1 MLHALCLALCHLSS
15 VICSL
20 FFKMTRPGDSGIFCK
35 KRIGPIF
42 MIRVEN
48 LTKSFGDRLLLDEI
62 NFTLSSKERVGLVG
76 QNGHGKTTLF
86 QIIKGEEQPD
96 SGMVVIPKNYRV
108 VYVKQRPEFTADT
121 ALEEGMAALPP
132 QEQGHSWKVEKIL
145 AGLGFTQKDFQ
156 RHPAEFSGG
165 LQVRLNLVKALVSE
179 PDLLLLDEPTNFLDI
194 TSIRWIEQYLKA
206 WPHEVLLITH
216 DRSFMD
222 SVVSHTMG
230 IHRRKIRKIAG
241 NTAKYYNQ
249 IAQDEEVY
257 EKTRINDER
266 RRKEIQQFITRF
278 RAKARLA
285 NLVQS
290 RVKTLKKMDKKDK
303 LEQIKLLD
311 FSFRASPSPAKRVL
325 TASHL
330 NFAYEGGPDLIK
342 DFNITIETGDRVC
355 VVGQNGKGKTTLLKL
370 LAEALSPRAGETVY
384 HPSIEKGFFEQT
396 NVQSLVDART
406 VEEEILYSHP
416 DMDRQRAR
424 NICGAMM
431 FTGDDALKKIR
442 VLSGGE
448 KSRVML
454 GKLLATPVNLLLLD
468 EPTNHLDMESCDAL
482 LAAID
487 IFDGTVIMVT
497 HNEMFLHTLAERLIV
512 FKNDHI
518 DVFDGSYGEFLEKDG
533 WHEKHPE
540 VRNFDRQTPQGEAAV
555 RLSKKELRRQRSD
568 VIARRSKRIAPL
580 EKRITRLEDEIEIH
594 EVELDRLNQAM
605 QGASQAQDASQIAE
619 LSRAIH
625 TSQTAI
631 DDYFD
636 ELEKVTQELDGHKA
650 VFGKQLQA
658 LDDEH
663 GA

>member
-1 MLHALCLALCHLSS
+1 
-15 VICSL
+15 
-20 FFKMTRPGDSGIFCK
+20 
-35 KRIGPIF
+35 

-48 LTKSFGDRLLLDEI
+48 LTKSFGDRLLFDEI
-62 NFTLSSKERVGLVG
+62 SFALTAKQRVGLVG

-86 QIIKGEEQPD
+86 QMINGDEQPD
-96 SGMVVIPKNYRV
+96 SGSVVIPKNYRI
-108 VYVKQRPEFTADT
+108 VYVQQHLEFTADT
-121 ALEEGMAALPP
+121 AREEGMRALPP
-132 QEQGHSWKVEKIL
+132 QEQDHSWKVEKIL
-145 AGLGFTQKDFQ
+145 AGLGFSEEDFQ
-156 RHPAEFSGG
+156 RHPSQFSGG

-194 TSIRWIEQYLKA
+194 TSIRWIEQFLKT
-206 WPHEVLLITH
+206 WPHELLLITH

-222 SVVSHTMG
+222 KVVTHTLG
-230 IHRRKIRKIAG
+230 IHRRKVRKISG
-241 NTAKYYNQ
+241 NTARYYNQ

-290 RVKTLKKMDKKDK
+290 RIKTLKKMEKKEK
-303 LEQIKLLD
+303 LEQMKLLD
-311 FSFRASPSPAKRVL
+311 FSFRSSPFSAKRVL
-325 TASHL
+325 TARNL
-330 NFAYEGGPDLIK
+330 NFAYERGKNLIK
-342 DFNITIETGDRVC
+342 DFNITIEAGERVC
-355 VVGQNGKGKTTLLKL
+355 VVGKNGKGKTTLLKL
-370 LAEALSPRAGETVY
+370 WAGVLSPQAGETVY
-384 HPSIEKGFFEQT
+384 HPSINKGFFEQT
-396 NVQSLVDART
+396 NVRSLVDSRS

-431 FTGDDALKKIR
+431 FSGDDALKRIS

-482 LAAID
+482 LTAID
-487 IFDGTVIMVT
+487 FFEGAVIMVT
-497 HNEMFLHTLAERLIV
+497 HNEMFLHTLAQRLIV
-512 FKNDHI
+512 FQNDHI
-518 DVFDGSYGEFLEKDG
+518 EVFDGSYREFLEKDG
-533 WHEKHPE
+533 WHDKNPLA
-540 VRNFDRQTPQGEAAV
+540 RSSGTQTPQPENTV
-555 RLSKKELRRQRSD
+555 RLTKKEMRRQRSD
-568 VIARRSKRIAPL
+568 IIARRSKITGPL
-580 EKRITRLEDEIEIH
+580 EKRITRLEDDIETH

-605 QGASQAQDASQIAE
+605 QQASQEQNGQRIAE

-625 TSQTAI
+625 ANQAAI
-631 DDYFD
+631 DKSFD
-636 ELEKVTQELDGHKA
+636 ELEEITHELDRQNA
-650 VFGKQLQA
+650 DFEKQLQA
-658 LDDEH
+658 H

>member
-1 MLHALCLALCHLSS
+1 
-15 VICSL
+15 
-20 FFKMTRPGDSGIFCK
+20 
-35 KRIGPIF
+35 

-48 LTKSFGDRLLLDEI
+48 LTKSFGDRLILDAI
-62 NFTLSSKERVGLVG
+62 NFALSSKERVGLVG

-86 QIIKGEEQPD
+86 QIIIGEELPD
-96 SGMVVIPKNYRV
+96 SGTVVIPKNYRV
-108 VYVKQRPEFTADT
+108 VYVKQRLEFTADT
-121 ALEEGMAALPP
+121 ALEEGMAALPA
-132 QEQGHSWKVEKIL
+132 QERGHSWKVEKIL
-145 AGLGFTQKDFQ
+145 TGLGFTQKDFQ

-194 TSIRWIEQYLKA
+194 TSIRWIEQYLRS

-216 DRSFMD
+216 DRSLMD
-222 SVVSHTMG
+222 NVVSHTMG

-241 NTAKYYNQ
+241 NTAKYYDQ

-311 FSFRASPSPAKRVL
+311 FSFRTCPSPAKRVL

-330 NFAYEGGPDLIK
+330 SFAYENGPDLIQN
-342 DFNITIETGDRVC
+342 FNITIETGERVC

-370 LAEALSPRAGETVY
+370 LAEVLSPQTGETVY
-384 HPSIEKGFFEQT
+384 HPSIEKGLFEQT
-396 NVQSLVDART
+396 NVQSLVDARS

-431 FTGDDALKKIR
+431 FTGDDALKKIS

-487 IFDGTVIMVT
+487 LFDGTVIMVT

-533 WHEKHPE
+533 WHDNHPGT
-540 VRNFDRQTPQGEAAV
+540 RSLRSPTHQREAAV
-555 RLSKKELRRQRSD
+555 RLSKKEMRRQRSD
-568 VIARRSKRIAPL
+568 VIARRSKMVAPL
-580 EKRITRLEDEIEIH
+580 EKRISRLEDEIETH
-594 EVELDRLNQAM
+594 EMELNRLNQAM
-605 QGASQAQDASQIAE
+605 QEASQDQDGSQIAE

-625 TSQTAI
+625 ASQAAI

-636 ELEKVTQELDGHKA
+636 KLDKVTQELDNHTA
-650 VFGKQLQA
+650 EFDKQLQA
-658 LDDEH
+658 LDADQMAEDR
-663 GA
+663 